1 GEAPCRKLV
10 INWRNIGHYSY
21 PAEVCNSLT
30 STFQCVLYENTN
42 VIEIYIKEKPLC
54 TSWNSGNAVIGV
66 QNNQQNQSVGAH
78 GRNGTNWTTTTANSE
93 AWRFVPKGTSLLD
106 NVELLDANGI
116 VVGTGAVSPGSP
128 GTLNV
133 SFPNV
138 CVTGTSAQ
146 YFVQA
151 NYNPCSGPALSAIDS
166 ILLVKTNSID
176 PPTVTSPI
184 IYCLGETAS
193 PLTATG
199 TNLLWYTT
207 PTGGT
212 GSTTAPTPST
222 NIAGSTTYYVSQSG
236 STCESDRAAIT
247 VTVNSSTS
255 HTINASICQGTSY
268 NFGGQNI
275 TTAGTYI
282 DTFATATCD

>member
-1 GEAPCRKLV
+1 ATPILVNEDDVYSGIINLPFTFCFYGGQYTQLVVGANGTISFHTPYAYTFSHYSMDQDPWGLFGPVTPALPETFQSYPRNAIFALFHDINPSINTGNHGIEWKLEGEAPCRKLV

-66 QNNQQNQSVGAH
+66 QNNQQNQAVGAP

-93 AWRFVPKGTSLLD
+93 AWRFVPNGTSLLD
-106 NVELLDANGI
+106 NVDLLDANGI

-146 YFVQA
+146 
-151 NYNPCSGPALSAIDS
+151 
-166 ILLVKTNSID
+166 
-176 PPTVTSPI
+176 
-184 IYCLGETAS
+184 
-193 PLTATG
+193 
-199 TNLLWYTT
+199 
-207 PTGGT
+207 
-212 GSTTAPTPST
+212 
-222 NIAGSTTYYVSQSG
+222 
-236 STCESDRAAIT
+236 
-247 VTVNSSTS
+247 
-255 HTINASICQGTSY
+255 
-268 NFGGQNI
+268 
-275 TTAGTYI
+275 
-282 DTFATATCD
+282 